1 MLSVY
6 YLTTVLRPSCVDSI
20 QENVMAVV
28 EIFYASLLRQ
38 DVLISSDNMSS
49 DAVEKTAMV

>member
-1 MLSVY
+1 
-6 YLTTVLRPSCVDSI
+6 
-20 QENVMAVV
+20 MAVV

-38 DVLISSDNMSS
+38 DALISSDDMSS